1 MSIPRS
7 FVIDP
12 LIGTM
17 KRWEES
23 ELDRGIVALSRSSSF
38 TVKSELEECRIFGV
52 SWDRE
57 QRVEAKKIFF
67 RSVTCQ
73 IIASQNFNLRFEML
87 WIFSYNFVYINFII
101 IPRRRLNYKIDH
113 VTRN

>member
-23 ELDRGIVALSRSSSF
+23 ELDRALSLSLS
-38 TVKSELEECRIFGV
+38 I
-52 SWDRE
+52 E
-57 QRVEAKKIFF
+57 QFHGEIRGMSDIRGCIVG
-67 RSVTCQ
+67 
-73 IIASQNFNLRFEML
+73 
-87 WIFSYNFVYINFII
+87 
-101 IPRRRLNYKIDH
+101 
-113 VTRN
+113 